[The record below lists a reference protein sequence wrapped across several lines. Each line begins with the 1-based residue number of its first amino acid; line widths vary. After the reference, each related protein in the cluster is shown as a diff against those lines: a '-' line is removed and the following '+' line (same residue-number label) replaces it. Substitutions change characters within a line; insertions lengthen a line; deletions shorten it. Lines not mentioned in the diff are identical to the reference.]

1 MIGGGRTDDD
11 ERAFARAQH
20 RMEFAG
26 AGHQAHQVDFKHFAK
41 SGHFEFAAPVDHRA
55 LRQHQGVEPVECRF
69 EILDRAG
76 IADVE
81 LGVIQALKMRSLAWQ
96 IIGGGSAGTA
106 DLHACALGPERLCD
120 AVADAAGAADHQNL
134 LAAEIH
140 LVHRAPL
147 DVLSL
152 RLTSLGFSASLVNP
166 TAHDVSFSEHSMS
179 DFKQLSRSVAGLTVL
194 VTGAASGMGRA
205 TARVFAAEGAKVA
218 VTDFTAEGAQAVVKE
233 IAETGGT
240 AKAWTLD
247 VANRDDID
255 AVVNNIAAHFGGL
268 GIVINNAG
276 ISVRVAI
283 DDDTYDEAWTKG
295 LAVLLTAHQ
304 RVIRAALPYLRKSRC
319 PRIVN
324 IASTE
329 ALGATALHSPYSAAK
344 AGVVG
349 LTRSLAVE
357 LGRDGITVN
366 CICPGPITTAMTARI
381 SDEHKAVYARRR
393 TALGRYGDPEEV
405 AHMTLS
411 LCLPAASF
419 LTGAIIPVDGGL
431 VARNA

>member
-1 MIGGGRTDDD
+1 MILGELTD
-11 ERAFARAQH
+11 E
-20 RMEFAG
+20 AG
-26 AGHQAHQVDFKHFAK
+26 FGSGTPSAGFHY
-41 SGHFEFAAPVDHRA
+41 HRA
-55 LRQHQGVEPVECRF
+55 HRPR
-69 EILDRAG
+69 
-76 IADVE
+76 
-81 LGVIQALKMRSLAWQ
+81 
-96 IIGGGSAGTA
+96 
-106 DLHACALGPERLCD
+106 RLFSP
-120 AVADAAGAADHQNL
+120 G
-134 LAAEIH
+134 
-140 LVHRAPL
+140 
-147 DVLSL
+147 
-152 RLTSLGFSASLVNP
+152 LTSREIDASLVDLKRITP
-166 TAHDVSFSEHSMS
+166 FSEHSMS

-205 TARVFAAEGAKVA
+205 TARVFAAEGANVA
-218 VTDFTAEGAQAVVKE
+218 VTDFVAAGAEAVAAE
-233 IAETGGT
+233 ITGNGGT

-247 VANRDDID
+247 VANRDNIN
-255 AVVNNIAAHFGGL
+255 AVVGEIAAHFGGL
-268 GIVINNAG
+268 DIIVNNAG
-276 ISVRVAI
+276 ISVATPI
-283 DDDTYDEAWTKG
+283 DGDGYDAAWEKSI
-295 LAVLLTAHQ
+295 AVLLTAHP
-304 RVIRAALPYLRKSRC
+304 RIIRAALPYLRKSRS

-366 CICPGPITTAMTARI
+366 CICPGPITTGMTARI
-381 SDEHKAVYARRR
+381 NDEHKAIYARRR

-431 VARNA
+431 MARNA

>member
-1 MIGGGRTDDD
+1 MPVARGLTSWEIG
-11 ERAFARAQH
+11 A
-20 RMEFAG
+20 
-26 AGHQAHQVDFKHFAK
+26 
-41 SGHFEFAAPVDHRA
+41 
-55 LRQHQGVEPVECRF
+55 
-69 EILDRAG
+69 
-76 IADVE
+76 
-81 LGVIQALKMRSLAWQ
+81 SLA
-96 IIGGGSAGTA
+96 I
-106 DLHACALGPERLCD
+106 
-120 AVADAAGAADHQNL
+120 
-134 LAAEIH
+134 
-140 LVHRAPL
+140 
-147 DVLSL
+147 LSCI
-152 RLTSLGFSASLVNP
+152 T
-166 TAHDVSFSEHSMS
+166 SFSEHSMS

-205 TARVFAAEGAKVA
+205 TARVFAAEGANVA
-218 VTDFTAEGAQAVVKE
+218 VTDFVAGGAEAVAAEIVKNGGA
-233 IAETGGT
+233 

-247 VANRDDID
+247 VANRDNVNT
-255 AVVNNIAAHFGGL
+255 VVNETAAHFGGL
-268 GIVINNAG
+268 DIIVNNAG
-276 ISVRVAI
+276 ISVATPI
-283 DDDTYDEAWTKG
+283 DGDGYDAAWEKSI
-295 LAVLLTAHQ
+295 AVLLTAHP
-304 RVIRAALPYLRKSRC
+304 RIIRAALPYLRKSRS

-366 CICPGPITTAMTARI
+366 CICPGPITTGMTARI
-381 SDEHKAVYARRR
+381 NDEHKAIYARRR

-431 VARNA
+431 MARNA

>member
-1 MIGGGRTDDD
+1 MP
-11 ERAFARAQH
+11 F
-20 RMEFAG
+20 
-26 AGHQAHQVDFKHFAK
+26 
-41 SGHFEFAAPVDHRA
+41 SP
-55 LRQHQGVEPVECRF
+55 
-69 EILDRAG
+69 
-76 IADVE
+76 
-81 LGVIQALKMRSLAWQ
+81 S
-96 IIGGGSAGTA
+96 
-106 DLHACALGPERLCD
+106 
-120 AVADAAGAADHQNL
+120 
-134 LAAEIH
+134 
-140 LVHRAPL
+140 
-147 DVLSL
+147 
-152 RLTSLGFSASLVNP
+152 LTSRGIDASLVALKRI
-166 TAHDVSFSEHSMS
+166 TAFSEHSMS

-205 TARVFAAEGAKVA
+205 TARVFAAEGANVA
-218 VTDFTAEGAQAVVKE
+218 VTDFVAGG
-233 IAETGGT
+233 AETVAAEIVKNGGA

-247 VANRDDID
+247 VANRDNINT
-255 AVVNNIAAHFGGL
+255 VVNEIAAHFGGL
-268 GIVINNAG
+268 DIIVNNAG
-276 ISVRVAI
+276 ISVATPI
-283 DDDTYDEAWTKG
+283 DGDGYDAAWEKSI
-295 LAVLLTAHQ
+295 AVLLTAHP
-304 RVIRAALPYLRKSRC
+304 RIIRAALPYLRKSRS

-366 CICPGPITTAMTARI
+366 CICPGPITTGMTARI
-381 SDEHKAVYARRR
+381 NDEHKAIYARRR

-431 VARNA
+431 MARNA